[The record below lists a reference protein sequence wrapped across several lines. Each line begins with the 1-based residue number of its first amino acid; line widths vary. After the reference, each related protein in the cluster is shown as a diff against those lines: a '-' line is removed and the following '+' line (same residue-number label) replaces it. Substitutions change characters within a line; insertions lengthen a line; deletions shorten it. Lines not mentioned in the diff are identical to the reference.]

1 MVQIIKSGTIKV
13 PTQPKD
19 FDLKATGL
27 VFKSYDNQVALE
39 FNVEKQ
45 DGTPADLLG
54 ANLRLLMFIYD
65 EIDGTVTKEPI
76 PFITKNLIT
85 ESFLNGHVVYILPEA
100 MKAYNGMV
108 ETYVYIE
115 YSDGSTSD
123 NLGFTFRMQRSKI
136 DGLAQDKADYFI
148 TDFQQLLDAVKQKA
162 ADAVNETLAKVEASS
177 TKMQELEQR
186 IDEQTEI
193 FNNADVYNKAE
204 IEDKLKP
211 FALRTDIDS
220 LSIEK
225 ADKTFVDAQL
235 AETMKTGKPTIG
247 YAGVIRRDAT
257 GWFYIEDAVHEK
269 VNMLTVSETANNEIE
284 VTYTDAGKV
293 GSMIVAPDETLAS
306 LGVIA
311 GASVGDYRAYIKCY
325 APFVGY
331 ISSNGTVVNTN
342 ALFTDTATSVVSVD
356 KTKMTVAYDGA
367 GNGLD
372 KTLVS
377 PVNDNAAP
385 FTGVDY
391 HTSRTGAGT
400 VEVRAFHPL
409 YANVAFDGTN
419 WVVTTKCVANIT
431 AAWDGST
438 NELVITH
445 DGMPSGAGY
454 TQFMDVALTMRKSTS
469 GALIHG
475 RVTSVN
481 TTQIRIEFYNAAG
494 TKLTAASNEMR
505 LYISRPG
512 FKVPHEIP
520 PGARI
525 YFDFGYSIVRPSKL
539 QIPFSNLWILGV
551 HNG

>member
-1 MVQIIKSGTIKV
+1 MARIIKNGLIKV

-19 FDLKATGL
+19 FDLTATGL
-27 VFKSYDNQVALE
+27 VFRSYDNQPALE
-39 FNVEKQ
+39 FNIEKQ

-54 ANLRLLMFIYD
+54 ATLRLLMYVHD
-65 EIDGTVTKEPI
+65 EVDGTVTKEPV

-85 ESFLNGHVVYILPEA
+85 ESFLNGHVKYILPEA
-100 MKAYNGMV
+100 LKAYSGVV

-115 YSDGSTSD
+115 YPDGSTSD
-123 NLGFTFRMQRSKI
+123 NLGFTFRMKRSAI

-148 TDFQQLLDAVKQKA
+148 ADFQQLLDGVKQEA
-162 ADAVNETLAKVEASS
+162 TDAVNEVLAKVEAVSKNVSS
-177 TKMQELEQR
+177 AQNDLTILEDR
-186 IDEQTEI
+186 IDQTNQQI
-193 FNNADVYNKAE
+193 GDLGK
-204 IEDKLKP
+204 I
-211 FALRTDIDS
+211 RTDIDT
-220 LSIEK
+220 LEIKK
-225 ADKTFVDAQL
+225 ADKAFVDAQL

-431 AAWDGST
+431 AAWDGAT